1 MKNIIL
7 WNNMKHSTILEK
19 YPVNELIIQKSDID
33 YMTVYQILDAL
44 KAKIDAHPI
53 ATYIAT
59 FDHYTH
65 TKGLADG
72 EINEAIL
79 DAKNIIFC
87 FGKQLP
93 NASMMALRPRSIGVL
108 EYKDTFVVSFMD
120 APNPQAHE
128 AMTAWVKSI

>member
-1 MKNIIL
+1 MK
-7 WNNMKHSTILEK
+7 WNNMKHSTVLEK
-19 YPVNELIIQKSDID
+19 YPINELIIQKDTLN
-33 YMTVYQILDAL
+33 YTTVDQILYAL
-44 KAKIDAHPI
+44 KEKIDAHPV

-59 FDHYTH
+59 FDHYKH
-65 TKGLADG
+65 TKGLAEG
-72 EINEAIL
+72 EINESIL

-108 EYKDTFVVSFMD
+108 EYKDTFAVSFMD

-128 AMTAWVKSI
+128 AMTTWVKSI

>member
-1 MKNIIL
+1 MTHL
-7 WNNMKHSTILEK
+7 TVMGK
-19 YPVNELIIQKSDID
+19 YPVNELIIQKNKIK
-33 YMTVYQILDAL
+33 YTTVDEILNDL
-44 KAKIDAHPI
+44 KEKINAHPV
-53 ATYIAT
+53 ATYIAI

-65 TKGLADG
+65 TKGLAEG
-72 EINEAIL
+72 EINEKIL

-93 NASMMALRPRSIGVL
+93 NASMLALRPRSIGVL

-128 AMTAWVKSI
+128 AMTTWVKSI

>member
-1 MKNIIL
+1 MT
-7 WNNMKHSTILEK
+7 HSTVMEK
-19 YPVNELIIQKSDID
+19 YPVNELIIQKNEIKYTTLDE
-33 YMTVYQILDAL
+33 ILDDI
-44 KAKIDAHPI
+44 KEKIDAHPV
-53 ATYIAT
+53 ATYISI

-65 TKGLADG
+65 TKGLAEG
-72 EINEAIL
+72 EINEEIL

-108 EYKDTFVVSFMD
+108 EYKDTFVLSFMD

-128 AMTAWVKSI
+128 AMVTWVKGIVN

>member
-1 MKNIIL
+1 
-7 WNNMKHSTILEK
+7 MKHITVMEK
-19 YPVNELIIQKSDID
+19 YPVNELSVQKNEIK
-33 YMTVYQILDAL
+33 YTTVNEILDDI
-44 KAKIDAHPI
+44 KEKINAHPV
-53 ATYIAT
+53 ATYISI

-65 TKGLADG
+65 TKGLAEG
-72 EINEAIL
+72 EINEEIL

-108 EYKDTFVVSFMD
+108 EYKDSFVVSFMD

-128 AMTAWVKSI
+128 AMVSWVKSI

>member
-1 MKNIIL
+1 MT
-7 WNNMKHSTILEK
+7 HSTVMEK
-19 YPVNELIIQKSDID
+19 YPVNELIIQKNEIKYTTLDE
-33 YMTVYQILDAL
+33 ILDDI
-44 KAKIDAHPI
+44 KEKIDAHPV
-53 ATYIAT
+53 ATYISI

-65 TKGLADG
+65 TKGLAEG
-72 EINEAIL
+72 EINEEIL

-128 AMTAWVKSI
+128 AMTTWVKSI